1 MTWVKTMKIETVI
14 IVLFF
19 TAMILGGVAFGC
31 MNGWGFDG
39 GESFMQYREF
49 EQQMNEVIM
58 RYGDF

>member
-1 MTWVKTMKIETVI
+1 MNTKTVI
-14 IVLFF
+14 VIIILVG
-19 TAMILGGVAFGC
+19 TILGGLAIGG

-39 GESFMQYREF
+39 GESYRRYMEF